1 MSEKIKVFISYS
13 WDSEEH
19 KEWVGS
25 LADALEQDKRFSIT
39 FDQYDLD
46 ETNDVFLQATMVSGG
61 STYLSTTILPNSSRY
76 LFTPMIVEK
85 DPCTNL
91 PWVYDSIVNNY
102 FGFTTISG

>member
-46 ETNDVFLQATMVSGG
+46 ETNDRFHFMEQASQNSDKVLVICTENFRRKSIISER
-61 STYLSTTILPNSSRY
+61 ST
-76 LFTPMIVEK
+76 
-85 DPCTNL
+85 
-91 PWVYDSIVNNY
+91 
-102 FGFTTISG
+102 